1 MRIIKVIL
9 FLCSVSVL
17 SVYSAPNSDK
27 KTLSIA
33 ISSANPEQIAVYSKW
48 LQYFEQA
55 NKDISVNI
63 DFYSDANYKRNLKT
77 WLEAGTYDVL
87 TWQAGKRLNDLVD
100 LQLITPVQS
109 ILRNQAF
116 SDIYSTKILR
126 QVSRN
131 GFVQALP
138 FAQYA
143 WGVYYNKA
151 IFEKFGLSPPNN
163 WREFIAVCEKLKRF
177 GISPLIQATH
187 EDWPTL
193 AWLDYMLL
201 APGTEE
207 IRNKIINGDQVS
219 ESELRSLRERF
230 GLIISGDYFF
240 AANHPWSWQESI
252 YAVARQQAAMTLTGQ
267 FAESIINKTATEQLG
282 FFPFPNEDKPFSE
295 VAPMDVF
302 FIPTSS
308 TRHDVAAMFLEYLL
322 EPAVRTNL
330 ALDLGW
336 LPADLALLDKNTLSE
351 RVRSA
356 AIRLESAEILVQYF
370 DREAEE
376 NLSLR
381 YATLIEN
388 AMITNDTSSL
398 MNALAGRLVEPK
410 KLLPSLDSSQED
422 LIHLATLKGLKSTFL
437 VSFIMQKAYAQLG
450 KNITVTRYSTTEEAV
465 QSLQFENDGELA
477 RISEFGLKNDALVK
491 VPEPII
497 SASIYLA
504 SSKEQCSDVNS
515 LTNAGVKIGTA
526 ADALLIN
533 NWLSQ
538 QQLETQKFADQHLL
552 WKALED
558 GELTHLITFEADLF
572 EHRALVQDEGCYQK
586 LTSLPFFHFLNK
598 EHAGLASELSKAI
611 AEFKKSDEYKNV
623 LKEYGVGVL

>member
-17 SVYSAPNSDK
+17 TAYSAPNADK
-27 KTLSIA
+27 KSLSIA
-33 ISSANPEQIAVYSKW
+33 VLSVDTEQIAAFSKW
-48 LQYFEQA
+48 VQYFEQA
-55 NKDISVNI
+55 NKDVSLKI
-63 DFYSDANYKRNLKT
+63 DFYSDKNYKKNINN
-77 WLEAGTYDVL
+77 WLETGTYDL
-87 TWQAGKRLNDLVD
+87 LYWQAGKRLNDLVD
-100 LQLITPVQS
+100 LQLVTPINSVLKNKS
-109 ILRNQAF
+109 L
-116 SDIYSTKILR
+116 SDIYSAKILEE
-126 QVSRN
+126 VTRN

-138 FAQYA
+138 FAQYG

-151 IFEKFGLSPPNN
+151 LFSDFELSPPNN
-163 WREFIAVCEKLKRF
+163 WQEFIAICERLKRF
-177 GISPLIQATH
+177 GISPFIQATN

-193 AWLDYMLL
+193 AWLDYLLL
-201 APGTEE
+201 ASGRED
-207 IRNKIINGDQVS
+207 IRHKIQTGQQVS
-219 ESELRSLRERF
+219 ESELRLLRERF

-240 AANHPWSWQESI
+240 APNHPWSWQESI
-252 YAVARQQAAMTLTGQ
+252 FAVARKQAAMTLTGQ
-267 FAESIINKTATEQLG
+267 FAESIINEQMSEQLD
-282 FFPFPNEDKPFSE
+282 FFPFPNEGANFSE
-295 VAPMDVF
+295 VAPLEVF
-302 FIPTSS
+302 IVPTAS
-308 TRHDVAAMFLEYLL
+308 TRHDIAARFLEYLL
-322 EPAVRTNL
+322 EPAVRINL

-336 LPADLALLDKNTLSE
+336 LPADLEHLDKNTLSD
-351 RVRSA
+351 RARTA
-356 AIRLESAEILVQYF
+356 ALRLENAENLVQFF
-370 DREAEE
+370 DRETEE
-376 NLSLR
+376 NLSMR

-398 MNALAGRLVEPK
+398 MNALAGRSVEPK
-410 KLLPSLDSSQED
+410 KLLPSLDSSQDD

-437 VSFIMQKAYAQLG
+437 VSFIMQNAYAQLG

-465 QSLQFENDGELA
+465 QSLQFEKDGELA
-477 RISEFGLKNDALVK
+477 RISEFGHKNDTLIK

-504 SSKEQCSDVNS
+504 STKEQCTEVQS

-538 QQLETQKFADQHLL
+538 QQLETRKFADQHLL
-552 WKALED
+552 WKAMED

-572 EHRALVQDEGCYQK
+572 EHRALVQGGGCYQK

-598 EHAGLASELSKAI
+598 EHAGLVSELSKAI

-623 LKEYGVGVL
+623 LKEYGVGAL